1 MVYENPEKDAL
12 YTIFDGDVAEL
23 ADRLTSFCNSIYGE
37 KCEFYTVSIER
48 NRDGGSWKLHEFPNF
63 DGRAVKAIKN
73 HLSARRDQVRV
84 QLGGEDEDY
93 RLEFLVCPA
102 RNTESL
108 ARYVEREHQEEF
120 DQDALV
126 VLAVLRSG
134 EGFEEQRE
142 FMENIEK

>member
-12 YTIFDGDVAEL
+12 YTVFDGDVGEL
-23 ADRLTSFCNSIYGE
+23 AERLTDFCNTIYGDR
-37 KCEFYTVSIER
+37 CEFYTVSIER
-48 NRDGGSWKLHEFPNF
+48 SRNSGSWKLHEFPNF
-63 DGRAVKAIKN
+63 DRRAVNAIRN

-108 ARYVEREHQEEF
+108 ARYVNKEQMESF
-120 DQDALV
+120 DEDALV
-126 VLAVLRSG
+126 VLTVLRSG
-134 EGFEEQRE
+134 KGLEEQRE
-142 FMENIEK
+142 FLENIE